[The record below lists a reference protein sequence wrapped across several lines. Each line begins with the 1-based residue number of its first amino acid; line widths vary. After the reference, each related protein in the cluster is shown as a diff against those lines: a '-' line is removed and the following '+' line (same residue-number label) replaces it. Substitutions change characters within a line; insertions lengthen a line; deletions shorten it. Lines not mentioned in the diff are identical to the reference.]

1 MNTKPVIYML
11 HGAWHSPAY
20 FVTVKSMFEARG
32 YKVISPQVPTSGAVP
47 PTKTL
52 YDDAD
57 FVRGE
62 LEPLIEHGQDVVL
75 VMHSY
80 GGVVGTQ
87 AAAGLGK
94 AERQNRGLKGGIVHL
109 FYACSFIV
117 ALGQSLCDPLGGK
130 LAPWIKAEDDGSCNP
145 MDPEQLFYQD
155 LPADQQKYWAA
166 QLKHHVAQS
175 QLDPVNRVAYKN
187 IPVSYLYCENDQA
200 LPLQFQKLMVKQCGV
215 EVKEYT
221 CDAGHSPFLSQ
232 PDMFVDCIVQAA
244 ESTT

>member
-1 MNTKPVIYML
+1 MSTKPVIYML

-20 FVTVKSMFEARG
+20 FVTVKSKIESEG
-32 YKVISPQVPTSGAVP
+32 YTMMCPQVPTSGAVP

-52 YDDAD
+52 YEDAN

-62 LEPLIEHGQDVVL
+62 MERLIEQGQDVVL

-94 AERQNRGLKGGIVHL
+94 AERQKKGQKGGIVHL
-109 FYACSFIV
+109 FYACAFIV
-117 ALGQSLCDPLGGK
+117 ALEQSLCDPLGGK
-130 LAPWIKAEDDGSCNP
+130 LAPWIKVEDDGSCNP
-145 MDPEQLFYQD
+145 VGPEQIFYQD
-155 LPADQQKYWAA
+155 LPPDDQKYWAA
-166 QLKHHVAQS
+166 QLKHHVAKS
-175 QLDPVNRVAYKN
+175 QLEPVHQVAYRD

-200 LPLQFQKLMVKQCGV
+200 LPFEFQKLMVKKCGV
-215 EVKEYT
+215 EVREFT

-232 PDMFVDCIVQAA
+232 PDMFVDCIIQTAKSGA
-244 ESTT
+244 